1 MLKPLKRIINFRTA
15 IIVFLYIVL
24 KNDNQSFITYEIKEE
39 SMSPEL
45 LPEDYIFALKV
56 KNEIKRGDIVV
67 FKNEEKGID
76 VVKRVVGLPG
86 ETISSADGSVLI
98 NNEPLSNDW
107 ATTITDDFIKY
118 KIEESELFVIGDNRK
133 LSTSDS
139 RTLGAIKID
148 KCLKLNTGTG
158 LIRELNLMNEIPFYL
173 WSTNT
178 IKNKSLG
185 THQNKIALSPQRLQ

>member
-148 KCLKLNTGTG
+148 KCLKVKY
-158 LIRELNLMNEIPFYL
+158 RYWPYQR
-173 WSTNT
+173 
-178 IKNKSLG
+178 IKSYE
-185 THQNKIALSPQRLQ
+185 

>member
-1 MLKPLKRIINFRTA
+1 MLKPLKRIMNFRTA

-118 KIEESELFVIGDNRK
+118 EIEDSELFVIGDNRK

-148 KCLKLNTGTG
+148 KCLKVKY
-158 LIRELNLMNEIPFYL
+158 RYWPYQR
-173 WSTNT
+173 
-178 IKNKSLG
+178 IKSYE
-185 THQNKIALSPQRLQ
+185 

>member
-24 KNDNQSFITYEIKEE
+24 KNENQSFITYEIKEE

-118 KIEESELFVIGDNRK
+118 EIEDSELFVIGDNRK

-148 KCLKLNTGTG
+148 KCLKVKY
-158 LIRELNLMNEIPFYL
+158 RYWPYQR
-173 WSTNT
+173 
-178 IKNKSLG
+178 NKSYE
-185 THQNKIALSPQRLQ
+185 